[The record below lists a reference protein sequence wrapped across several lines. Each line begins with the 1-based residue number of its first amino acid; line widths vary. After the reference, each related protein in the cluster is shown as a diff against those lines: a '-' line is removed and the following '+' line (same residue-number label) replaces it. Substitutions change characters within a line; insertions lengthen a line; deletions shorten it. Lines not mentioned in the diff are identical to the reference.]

1 MKKHFLIPL
10 LIFSMLLAL
19 CGCGKTDLTAAQ
31 VSGDYTNTNDTDDT
45 GKTDIGGTESLA
57 VEVEQKKETGY
68 PTGRMEI
75 DLSENEILSSA
86 ACANGMIY
94 VACMSMDDSSYLS
107 GTRICRL
114 NTDGTLEELLATD
127 GDAYVSTFVPSDDG
141 SVWYLTEQEVWTVP
155 DDPASVSSDI
165 HLVHVSADGTEL
177 CSVSAEEFGSEG
189 IGTLLPGPNGGLYV
203 ASDNGLHVLDAV
215 GTLVGTV
222 IISAGFLSQPFRL
235 NDGTLMVWHWIDFEN
250 NDGELLRLNADD
262 MTFESVSGVKEFTFN
277 NILGGTIERLWMQD
291 SKGDFVLYDPMTQET
306 VTAITWA
313 DLGIDQ
319 YGVNSFCLLDE
330 NTVVLTARRDRNSYT
345 DMTSDLYVIR
355 SGYSLNSEDKI
366 TLTMA
371 GIGIS
376 DTGRKLA
383 TAFNMSNDAYYVEI
397 TDYYDYDSVLSENNE
412 LSERFLYE
420 INTGVLPD
428 ILVFSDTHDGISV
441 DALARKGYLTDL
453 GALIDADDTLS
464 RSDFLSNVLDAVSID
479 GTLYTVPLE
488 YVILT
493 AAAATQITGGGTGCT
508 LDDLQEWIAAY
519 PDYGVM
525 CEAGREKI
533 LSYLLR
539 ANAHSFIADNG
550 SAALDAAMLREILEF
565 VGSLPDTIPTFDT
578 GVFSGGNIMVPM
590 ELWQADNSGFAEGRL
605 GGIDYSQIGIPC
617 ADGNGQVVLPY
628 RELAIASNTE
638 NPEGCWAFI
647 CYALS
652 SDFQQ
657 KIATGQADI
666 WELPLRV
673 DALETGEVNMAHM
686 YSLDASNPAFDALI
700 RSANKVYRSN
710 SLEGGII
717 DIIEEE
723 AELAFSGQKSLDS
736 AVSSIQSRASIYI
749 AEQG

>member
-1 MKKHFLIPL
+1 MKKTILISFLIL
-10 LIFSMLLAL
+10 SMLLAL
-19 CGCGKTDLTAAQ
+19 CGCGKTDLTATQ
-31 VSGDYTNTNDTDDT
+31 VSGDYTTTTDT
-45 GKTDIGGTESLA
+45 GKTDVGDDDESLA
-57 VEVEQKKETGY
+57 VEVEQEKETGY
-68 PTGRMEI
+68 PTGKMTL
-75 DLSENEILSSA
+75 DLPENEILSAA
-86 ACANGMIY
+86 ACANGIIY

-114 NTDGTLEELLATD
+114 NTDGTLEELLAVD

-141 SVWYLTEQEVWTVP
+141 SVWYLTEREVWAVP
-155 DDPASVSSDI
+155 DDPASISSDI
-165 HLVHVSADGTEL
+165 YLVHVSADGTEL
-177 CSVSAEEFGSEG
+177 CAVSAEEFGSEG
-189 IGTLLPGPNGGLYV
+189 IGTLLPGPNGGLYM
-203 ASDNGLHVLDAV
+203 ASDNGLNVLTAA

-222 IISAGFLSQPFRL
+222 NISVGFLSQSFRL
-235 NDGTLMVWHWIDFEN
+235 NDGTLVAWHWIDLEN
-250 NDGELLRLNADD
+250 NDGELLRLNADN
-262 MTFESVSGVKEFTFN
+262 MTFEPVSGVKEFTFN
-277 NILGGTIERLWMQD
+277 NVLGGTIERLWMQD
-291 SKGDFVLYDPMTQET
+291 SRGDFVLYDPMTQET

-345 DMTSDLYVIR
+345 DMSSDLYVIR

-366 TLTMA
+366 TLTIA

-376 DTGRKLA
+376 DTVRKLA
-383 TAFNMSNDAYYVEI
+383 TDFNMSNDAYYVEI
-397 TDYYDYDSVLSENNE
+397 TDYYDYNSVLSENNE

-420 INTGVLPD
+420 INTGVMPD

-464 RSDFLSNVLDAVSID
+464 RSDFLSNILEAVSID

-488 YVILT
+488 YEILT
-493 AAAATQITGGGTGCT
+493 AAAATQITGGDTGCT
-508 LDDLQEWIAAY
+508 LDDLKGWITAY

-525 CEAGREKI
+525 CETDKEQV

-539 ANAHSFIADNG
+539 ANAHSFIADND
-550 SAALDAAMLREILEF
+550 SAALDADMLLELLEF
-565 VGSLPDTIPTFDT
+565 VGNLPDSWPSFDSS
-578 GVFSGGNIMVPM
+578 VFSGGNLLVPIEM
-590 ELWQADNSGFAEGRL
+590 FEADESFLLSSHL
-605 GGIDYSQIGIPC
+605 GGSDYSLVGIPC
-617 ADGNGQVVLPY
+617 ADGNGQVVLPF
-628 RELAIASNTE
+628 REIAIASNTGH
-638 NPEGCWAFI
+638 PEGCWEFI
-647 CYALS
+647 RYALS
-652 SDFQQ
+652 SDFQNI
-657 KIATGQADI
+657 IATGKASI
-666 WELPLRV
+666 WQLPLRK
-673 DALETGEVNMAHM
+673 DALETAETTIVQK
-686 YSLDASNPAFDALI
+686 YDLDAPNPVFDALI

>member
-1 MKKHFLIPL
+1 MKKRILASILIL
-10 LIFSMLLAL
+10 LL
-19 CGCGKTDLTAAQ
+19 CPTLFGCGKTDLPAAQ
-31 VSGDYTNTNDTDDT
+31 ADDDANGTNETTQTDVDE
-45 GKTDIGGTESLA
+45 TESLA
-57 VEVEQKKETGY
+57 VEVEQEEETGY
-68 PTGRMEI
+68 PNGKVTL
-75 DLSENEILSSA
+75 DLKDHEYISCA
-86 ACANGMIY
+86 ACADGMIY
-94 VACMSMDDSSYLS
+94 VACKHTDESGYLIGS
-107 GTRICRL
+107 RICRVS
-114 NTDGTLEELLATD
+114 TDGTLSDYLTID
-127 GDAYVSTFVPSDDG
+127 GDVSVTRITPSDDG
-141 SVWYLTEQEVWTVP
+141 SIWYLDERQVWTVP
-155 DDPASVSSDI
+155 GDPMSISFESQL
-165 HLVHVSADGTEL
+165 HHVSADGAEL
-177 CSVSAEEFGSEG
+177 CAVSSDTFGAQGAGS
-189 IGTLLPGPNGGLYV
+189 LLSAPNGGLFL
-203 ASDNGLHVLDAV
+203 ASDSGVTSLDAS
-215 GTLVGTV
+215 GTLIGTAS
-222 IISAGFLSQPFRL
+222 IERGFLSQSFL
-235 NDGTLMVWHWIDFEN
+235 LDDGTLMAWHWIDLEN
-250 NDGELLRLNADD
+250 NDGELMRLDADS
-262 MTFESVSGVKEFTFN
+262 MTFEPVPGVEVFTSGNIIGGEFD
-277 NILGGTIERLWMQD
+277 RLWTQN
-291 SKGDFVLYDPMTQET
+291 SQGDFVLYDPMTQET
-306 VTAITWA
+306 ATAINWA
-313 DLGIDQ
+313 DLDIDR
-319 YGVNSFCLLDE
+319 YGVSSVCLMDE
-330 NTVVLTARRDRNSYT
+330 NTVVLTALRDRNSF
-345 DMTSDLYVIR
+345 DMTADLYVIR
-355 SGYSLNSEDKI
+355 SGYSLNTEDKI

-376 DTGRKLA
+376 DTVRKLA
-383 TAFNMSNDAYYVEI
+383 TDFNMSNDAYYVEI
-397 TDYYDYDSVLSENNE
+397 TDYYDYNSVLSENNE

-453 GALIDADDTLS
+453 SVLIDADDTLS
-464 RSDFLSNVLDAVSID
+464 RSDFLSNILDAVSID

-488 YVILT
+488 YEILT

-539 ANAHSFIADNG
+539 ANAHSFIAENG

-565 VGSLPDTIPTFDT
+565 VGSLPETIPTFDT
-578 GVFSGGNIMVPM
+578 SVFSGGNIMVPM
-590 ELWQADNSGFAEGRL
+590 ELWQADNSGYAEGRL
-605 GGIDYSQIGIPC
+605 GQIDYSLIGIPC

-647 CYALS
+647 RYALS

-657 KIATGQADI
+657 KIATGQADM

-673 DALETGEVNMAHM
+673 DALETGEVNIAQM
-686 YSLDASNPAFDALI
+686 YGLDASNPAFDALI

-710 SLEGGII
+710 SLEGGIMA
-717 DIIEEE
+717 IIKEE